1 MIECYKMKFKKHISK
16 LSDAELPAEKE
27 DFRKTFQWRIFRIMA
42 EFVEGFN
49 FVADFK
55 KSVTV
60 FGSTSLEEDNDHYK
74 AARKFG
80 KLMAKEGYMVVTGGG
95 PGIMEAANRGAYEA
109 GGESVGINIRLVGG
123 ERANPYLKKSIGFYY
138 FFVRKVMLSFSAS
151 GYVFFPGGFGTLDEF
166 FEIVTLIQT
175 KRLPKDVIVVAV
187 GKDYWESLFDW
198 IKSNLAEKHKTI
210 SKQALNILKLVDT
223 PEEAVEL
230 IKQAKHN
237 RKFDSAE

>member
-1 MIECYKMKFKKHISK
+1 
-16 LSDAELPAEKE
+16 
-27 DFRKTFQWRIFRIMA
+27 MA

-60 FGSTSLEEDNDHYK
+60 FGSTVLKENSPHYQK
-74 AARKFG
+74 ARQFG
-80 KLMAKEGYMVVTGGG
+80 ELMAKEGYMVVTGGG

-109 GGESVGINIRLVGG
+109 GGESVGINIRLVEG

-138 FFVRKVMLSFSAS
+138 FFVRKVMLSFASS

-175 KRLPKDVIVVAV
+175 KRLPNNVLVVAV
-187 GKDYWESLFDW
+187 GKDYWQPLFDW
-198 IKSNLAEKHKTI
+198 IRSGLAGTHKTI
-210 SKQALNILKLVDT
+210 NAKALDIFKLVDT
-223 PEEAVEL
+223 PEEAVVL
-230 IKQAKHN
+230 VKNNSNNKT
-237 RKFDSAE
+237 FDISE